1 MELNVEHVDAAGKVN
16 CTKFRITLPA
26 FLKHFSMVARGRRTL
41 LASIPRMVSSAI
53 LYADYIP
60 CCRSF
65 HKALGFNEPPTE
77 RYDLHEKG
85 TFSGLVGKAIA
96 DYLAKR
102 IDKAIYSVPYESEMV
117 KRGFQIIGQRPD
129 LLCIV
134 SDHNR
139 IAVEAKG
146 YCSSTV
152 PEKEMKKHK
161 AQSSSG
167 PISVNR
173 SVASVSFNIY
183 EKACVKYHD
192 PNSED
197 KDNEE
202 DTIAITKEFYTDVA
216 SLLRFD
222 NGIRV
227 VFEDEKEK
235 EFAAI
240 LVQFLLFRSSL
251 SARFLRLFIGC
262 PLYRVFVLLD
272 DEKVINAART
282 GELPLIEY
290 RMEDNY
296 YVDSDGIGLFFLNPR
311 ECEVSDKKIYV
322 YKS

>member
-1 MELNVEHVDAAGKVN
+1 MMK
-16 CTKFRITLPA
+16 
-26 FLKHFSMVARGRRTL
+26 
-41 LASIPRMVSSAI
+41 
-53 LYADYIP
+53 
-60 CCRSF
+60 
-65 HKALGFNEPPTE
+65 
-77 RYDLHEKG
+77 
-85 TFSGLVGKAIA
+85 SGLPIA
-96 DYLAKR
+96 N
-102 IDKAIYSVPYESEMV
+102 
-117 KRGFQIIGQRPD
+117 QRPD

-134 SDHNR
+134 PDHNR

-146 YCSSTV
+146 YCQRTV
-152 PEKEMKKHK
+152 SNNEMKKHK

-173 SVASVSFNIY
+173 SVASVSFNIF
-183 EKACVKYHD
+183 EKMCVKYHD
-192 PNSED
+192 PNSEG
-197 KDNEE
+197 KYNEE
-202 DTIAITKEFYTDVA
+202 DTKAITKEFYTDVA

-222 NGIRV
+222 DGIRV

-240 LVQFLLFRSSL
+240 LVQSLLFRSSL

-272 DEKVINAART
+272 DEKVSNAART

-322 YKS
+322 YKG